1 MTRFHV
7 LPHPLSVLVV
17 TGLALAGL
25 VLPASPVA
33 AAPADPASPVSSGPA
48 QDGSTASPT
57 GAPDG
62 TGRAA
67 LSIPGPA
74 QALPPAVAEGQ
85 QGYLRT
91 LQPGDAEAVPG
102 WKARSVAGES
112 VTVGYTYQGEDR
124 SEEHTS
130 ELQSR

>member
-25 VLPASPVA
+25 VLPPSPVA
-33 AAPADPASPVSSGPA
+33 AAPADPASVSPVASGPA

-74 QALPPAVAEGQ
+74 QDLPPAVAEGQ

-91 LQPGDAEAVPG
+91 LQNYQDR
-102 WKARSVAGES
+102 KSV
-112 VTVGYTYQGEDR
+112 V
-124 SEEHTS
+124 
-130 ELQSR
+130 